1 MAACGSEERDEHRLL
16 SLPGRVVHALVFAG
30 FAFFALACSERPSA
44 LEAAGLSL
52 EDYRRAERR
61 ARAWLGAL
69 EVDPV
74 ELTEHGVKGK
84 KKLGEILGVYGVLYG
99 YATGEDE
106 HAILERAR
114 ELARQTERSEY
125 HDMQT
130 CSDLEFKQNSMSY
143 LRVMKLMQQF
153 GFDISRYRSEV
164 EAVKPRLDGHLEQR
178 GAWQRDMFAR
188 YYDHFGLAKPPLL
201 EPGAQDG
208 GILAERK
215 PAAELERGDIYR
227 VTHAVFVAY
236 DYGTRRSQDSLSDQD
251 LEYLRELIPRL
262 IADATARGDPDLGGE
277 LLLAAT
283 YLGFNKDP
291 AYPAGVKHLLATQN
305 SDGSW
310 GDYERHRSRYGTYLD
325 QRNYLHTTGVVLQAL
340 AEAFLREADQ
350 RIPRVSPIRR
360 PVERGRRQTPY
371 SSG

>member
-1 MAACGSEERDEHRLL
+1 MR
-16 SLPGRVVHALVFAG
+16 ALVIAR
-30 FAFFALACSERPSA
+30 FAFSALACSAPPSA

-52 EDYRRAERR
+52 EDYRRAEHR

-84 KKLGEILGVYGVLYG
+84 KKLGEILGVYSVLYG

-106 HAILERAR
+106 HVILERAR

-130 CSDLEFKQNSMSY
+130 CSDREFKQNSMSY

-153 GFDISRYRSEV
+153 GFDISRYRAEV
-164 EAVKPRLDGHLEQR
+164 EAVKARLDGHLEQR

-188 YYDHFGLAKPPLL
+188 YYDHFELAKPPLL
-201 EPGAQDG
+201 KAGAQDA

-215 PAAELERGDIYR
+215 PAAELDRGDIYR

-236 DYGTRRSQDSLSDQD
+236 DYGTRRSQDNLSDED
-251 LEYLRELIPRL
+251 LQYLRELIPRL
-262 IADATARGDPDLGGE
+262 IAAATARGDPDLGAE

-283 YLGFNKDP
+283 YLGFNQAP
-291 AYPAGVKHLLATQN
+291 AYPAGVKHLLASQN

-310 GDYERHRSRYGTYLD
+310 GDYERYRSRYGPYLD

-350 RIPRVSPIRR
+350 RPPSVAPIRR
-360 PVERGRRQTPY
+360 PVE
-371 SSG
+371 SSKSQSLGI